1 MAASSR
7 RGKALL
13 VSDPKLLV
21 DGSDLQFRR
30 LIHGFLLFAT
40 RLQKLNGQV
49 AGLLGLTE
57 TDFVILMSVRHLER
71 EQRPSISELAEY
83 LNLSSPL
90 ITNRVIG
97 LVKRGLISKQADE
110 SDGRVMLLGLTPTA
124 YDLIEVTSQQIAQ
137 LNDMALASMSREMMN
152 KLIPLLATLSGDIE
166 KASQF
171 ADFLLRSKHAETRK
185 VRRG

>member
-1 MAASSR
+1 MAGSSR

-30 LIHGFLLFAT
+30 LIHAFLLFAT

-71 EQRPSISELAEY
+71 EKRPSISELAEY

-97 LVKRGLISKQADE
+97 L
-110 SDGRVMLLGLTPTA
+110 
-124 YDLIEVTSQQIAQ
+124 
-137 LNDMALASMSREMMN
+137 
-152 KLIPLLATLSGDIE
+152 
-166 KASQF
+166 
-171 ADFLLRSKHAETRK
+171 
-185 VRRG
+185 